1 MPPLPASGAYLD
13 AIRQS
18 SRALRVA
25 SGISISPESIN
36 RLLLSPAFLESFPRV
51 SKDHGLALPLNF
63 SSQLDELN
71 FLSVLSLLN
80 FGSGYRVPLH
90 EQTGRGAWDS
100 IRALLFSMYITSTS
114 GQGDLLS
121 ARGLQ
126 AMDISKIAEFMGVS
140 LHVERPHD
148 KIPGITVGELG
159 GPLYEL
165 VKHIASVLN
174 ETGQILQSGG
184 YPNLGSFVVEA
195 LQQSRRLQTD
205 SNSDKALDFVLEKL
219 VRAFPAFQDM
229 SEVNGQPIY
238 CFKKALFLIHAIDI
252 RFGSLP
258 SPPFPVPST
267 VNIPVFSD
275 NVLPSLLVHLG
286 VIDLS
291 SSDELSS
298 LFPASASAETLQAL
312 LASAPSSKG
321 TGDKSKSTPQ
331 GGPVV
336 TTNQSFILRAA
347 AIDACELIVEAA
359 RSLDVETLGDEKYAW
374 VRDVS
379 LPTLD
384 MWLWAV
390 AKDRADYRALPR
402 FVDQNTVFF

>member
-1 MPPLPASGAYLD
+1 M
-13 AIRQS
+13 
-18 SRALRVA
+18 
-25 SGISISPESIN
+25 
-36 RLLLSPAFLESFPRV
+36 

-63 SSQLDELN
+63 SSHLDELN

-121 ARGLQ
+121 AKGLQ

-205 SNSDKALDFVLEKL
+205 SNSDKALDFVLEK
-219 VRAFPAFQDM
+219 V
-229 SEVNGQPIY
+229 G
-238 CFKKALFLIHAIDI
+238 
-252 RFGSLP
+252 
-258 SPPFPVPST
+258 
-267 VNIPVFSD
+267 
-275 NVLPSLLVHLG
+275 
-286 VIDLS
+286 
-291 SSDELSS
+291 
-298 LFPASASAETLQAL
+298 
-312 LASAPSSKG
+312 
-321 TGDKSKSTPQ
+321 
-331 GGPVV
+331 
-336 TTNQSFILRAA
+336 
-347 AIDACELIVEAA
+347 
-359 RSLDVETLGDEKYAW
+359 
-374 VRDVS
+374 
-379 LPTLD
+379 
-384 MWLWAV
+384 
-390 AKDRADYRALPR
+390 
-402 FVDQNTVFF
+402 